1 MQLNTFTY
9 TKADGTAS
17 KRVLVTIHSPT
28 KFYSGTDISELS
40 TEDQALYLV
49 ELDKLRSTYIEQ
61 VFQLN
66 NKFDL
71 NHRYREFDAS
81 KITDLKTETI

>member
-9 TKADGTAS
+9 TKADGTTS
-17 KRVLVTIHSPT
+17 KRVLATMHSPT

-49 ELDKLRSTYIEQ
+49 ELDKLHSTFTEQ
-61 VFQLN
+61 VLQLN

-71 NHRYREFDAS
+71 NHRYRQFDAS

>member
-1 MQLNTFTY
+1 MQLNSFTY
-9 TKADGTAS
+9 TKADGATS